1 MKQMIG
7 NEERPYSTLEVN
19 VTDEAK
25 DYAGYHCMLITLAK
39 TIKGGSTMIKPSD
52 RGQGRYCTLYFR
64 NNVPSGDDGSSL
76 RNLPLTGDVRI
87 EIEFAAAVNQK
98 LTVIVFGE
106 FKQVI
111 EVDHRGGVI

>member
-39 TIKGGSTMIKPSD
+39 TIKGGSTMIKP
-52 RGQGRYCTLYFR
+52 
-64 NNVPSGDDGSSL
+64 
-76 RNLPLTGDVRI
+76 
-87 EIEFAAAVNQK
+87 
-98 LTVIVFGE
+98 
-106 FKQVI
+106 
-111 EVDHRGGVI
+111 

>member
-39 TIKGGSTMIKPSD
+39 TIKGGSTIKEVRED
-52 RGQGRYCTLYFR
+52 IVHFT
-64 NNVPSGDDGSSL
+64 SGTTS
-76 RNLPLTGDVRI
+76 PQAMT
-87 EIEFAAAVNQK
+87 A
-98 LTVIVFGE
+98 
-106 FKQVI
+106 
-111 EVDHRGGVI
+111 HP

>member
-7 NEERPYSTLEVN
+7 NEGRPYYTLELN

-25 DYAGYHCMLITLAK
+25 DYAGYHCMLITLA
-39 TIKGGSTMIKPSD
+39 
-52 RGQGRYCTLYFR
+52 GQGRYCTLYFW
-64 NNVPSGDDGSSL
+64 NNVPAGDDDSSL
-76 RNLPLTGDVRI
+76 RNTPLTGDVRI

-106 FKQVI
+106 FEQVI

>member
-7 NEERPYSTLEVN
+7 NEERHYSTLEVN

-52 RGQGRYCTLYFR
+52 RGQGRYCTLFQAMTTH
-64 NNVPSGDDGSSL
+64 
-76 RNLPLTGDVRI
+76 PLETPQTGDVRI
-87 EIEFAAAVNQK
+87 EIEFAAAVNQN

-106 FKQVI
+106 FEQVI